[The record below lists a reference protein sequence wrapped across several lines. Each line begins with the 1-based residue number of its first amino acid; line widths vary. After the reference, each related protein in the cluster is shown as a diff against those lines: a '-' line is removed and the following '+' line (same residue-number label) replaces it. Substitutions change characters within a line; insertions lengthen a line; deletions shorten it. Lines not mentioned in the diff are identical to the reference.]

1 MKQSIVLFVF
11 QLVCMAAAVSLAVM
25 GDWWHW
31 LIAFGVYAVTGSIG
45 ASAIFHR
52 LLSHRSYQAPT
63 WWERLGTVIG
73 TLGGVG
79 SSITWVAIHRAH
91 HRWVDT
97 ERDPHSPGHKGW
109 LRVQWLIMFNQ
120 PSLKLV
126 PDLLRSK
133 FHTNMHTHYWSVHVI
148 YALCLLAIDP
158 MSVLYAHLVPAAML
172 FHAGGLINTM
182 GHSWG
187 WQDHPG
193 RDSSVNNPVLGILVW
208 GEGWHNN
215 HHADPANWKFGH
227 KWWQIDVAGYW
238 IRLVKL

>member
-11 QLVCMAAAVSLAVM
+11 QLVCAAAAVALAVM

-97 ERDPHSPGHKGW
+97 ERDPHSPLHKGW

-133 FHTNMHTHYWSVHVI
+133 FHTNMHTYYWSVHLI

-158 MSVLYAHLVPAAML
+158 MAVLYAHLVPSAML
-172 FHAGGLINTM
+172 FHAGGFINTM

-187 WQDHPG
+187 WQDHKG
-193 RDSSVNNPVLGILVW
+193 RDSSVNNPVLGVLVW

-215 HHADPANWKFGH
+215 HHADPANWRFGH
-227 KWWQIDVAGYW
+227 HWWQIDVAAYL
-238 IRLVKL
+238 IALVKK